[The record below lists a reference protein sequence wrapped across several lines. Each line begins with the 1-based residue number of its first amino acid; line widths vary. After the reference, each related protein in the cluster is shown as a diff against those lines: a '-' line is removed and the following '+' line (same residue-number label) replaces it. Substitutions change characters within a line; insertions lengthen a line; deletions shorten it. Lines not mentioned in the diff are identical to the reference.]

1 MAGFEGSKNLSQ
13 RMTSEL
19 GRAIIC
25 GEYPR
30 DQSLPTEADLC
41 DKFGV
46 SRTAVREAIKMLTA
60 KGVVRSKPKQGIRIQ
75 PEEDWNILDPE
86 MLSWS
91 LDANPSIMVLKEF
104 TQMRMAIEPEACA
117 LATLNPNSERITK
130 IGQALQRM
138 KLGLNTGD
146 VKLELQAN
154 IDFHVAILYATEN
167 RFYIRMRDFV
177 STALNISIQHSSPM
191 KTDPQTIIDGH
202 ERIFNA
208 IKSGNGERAKN
219 SMFLIINDA
228 LNVIE
233 HTIKKAKS
241 KTTPSVNTI

>member
-60 KGVVRSKPKQGIRIQ
+60 KGIIRSKPKQGIRIQ

-91 LDANPSIMVLKEF
+91 LEANPSLEVLKEF
-104 TQMRMAIEPEACA
+104 TQMRIAIEPEACA
-117 LATLNPNSERITK
+117 LAARNANPERIL
-130 IGQALQRM
+130 IIEQALGRM
-138 KLGLNTGD
+138 EEAVNAGD
-146 VKLELQAN
+146 AAAELQAD
-154 IDFHVAILYATEN
+154 IDFHIAILYATEN
-167 RFYIRMRDFV
+167 RFYIRMRDFI
-177 STALNISIQHSSPM
+177 STALNVSIQHTSPI
-191 KTDPQTIIDGH
+191 KADPKAIIDEH
-202 ERIFNA
+202 ARIFNA
-208 IKSGNGERAKN
+208 IKSGNVERAKN
-219 SMFLIINDA
+219 SMFLIIDEA
-228 LNVIE
+228 LSFIE
-233 HTIKKAKS
+233 QTLE
-241 KTTPSVNTI
+241 NR